1 MRIRRKRWKS
11 IPKRIL
17 LYGLIFLF
25 VVFSFVPILWLV
37 EGSFKTHSQ
46 NIAIPPLWIFPPT
59 LENYETILAVAA
71 PYFFNSA
78 VITLGSTFFSLLL
91 AIPAAYA
98 LSRLNLKGKDTI
110 KMTILSIRM
119 GPAFASIVPFY
130 LLMKNFGPFDLLD
143 THIALILVYTVFN
156 LTFLIW
162 LLEGFINEIPLQL
175 EESAMLDGCSR
186 LGALRHITLP
196 LILPG
201 LVVASTLC
209 FIFSW
214 NEYFFAL
221 TLTRESAVTVPVGI
235 ATRVSFM
242 NIPWEEM
249 CAYSTLAILP
259 TLIVAILF
267 RKYLVR
273 GLTFGAIKG

>member
-1 MRIRRKRWKS
+1 MSTRRNNKTS
-11 IPKRIL
+11 ILKRIL
-17 LYGLIFLF
+17 IYGSIFLF
-25 VVFSFVPILWLV
+25 LIFCFVPILWLV

-46 NIAIPPLWIFPPT
+46 DITIPPLWIFPPT
-59 LENYETILAVAA
+59 LENYEAILGVCA
-71 PYFFNSA
+71 PYFLNSA
-78 VITLGSTFFSLLL
+78 VVSIVSTLVSLLL
-91 AIPAAYA
+91 SIPAAYA
-98 LSRLNLKGKDTI
+98 LSRLSLKGKDTI

-130 LLMKNFGPFDLLD
+130 LLMKNFGPFRLLD
-143 THIALILVYTVFN
+143 TQISLILIYTVFN

-162 LLEGFINEIPLQL
+162 LLEGFMNEIPLQL
-175 EESAMLDGCSR
+175 EEGAMLDGCSR
-186 LGALRHITLP
+186 LGALTRITLP
-196 LILPG
+196 LITPG
-201 LVVASTLC
+201 LVVAATLC

-221 TLTRESAVTVPVGI
+221 ALTREAAVTVPLGI
-235 ATRVSFM
+235 AMRVSFM

-259 TLIVAILF
+259 TLLVCILF

-273 GLTFGAIKG
+273 GLTFGAVKG

>member
-1 MRIRRKRWKS
+1 V
-11 IPKRIL
+11 L
-17 LYGLIFLF
+17 
-25 VVFSFVPILWLV
+25 
-37 EGSFKTHSQ
+37 GSFKTHSQ
-46 NIAIPPLWIFPPT
+46 NVTIPPLWIFPPT
-59 LENYETILAVAA
+59 LENYKVIIAVAA

-78 VITLGSTFFSLLL
+78 VISIVSTFVSLLL
-91 AIPAAYA
+91 SIPAAYA

-119 GPAFASIVPFY
+119 APAFASIVPFY

-143 THIALILVYTVFN
+143 TQISLILIYTVFN

-162 LLEGFINEIPLQL
+162 LLEGFMNEIPLQL
-175 EESAMLDGCSR
+175 EEGAMLDGCSR

-196 LILPG
+196 LIMPG
-201 LVVASTLC
+201 LVVAATLC

-221 TLTRESAVTVPVGI
+221 ALTREAAVTVPVGI
-235 ATRVSFM
+235 AMRVSFM

-249 CAYSTLAILP
+249 CAFSTLAILP
-259 TLIVAILF
+259 TLLVCILF